1 MTRTLNAA
9 AAALQPGAKDF
20 FPASCL
26 TAPLRGESFS
36 MLLAPQKIAL
46 RPVLRVRSGPPK
58 KEKEGG
64 CGRRRRR
71 STGSRQ
77 AGEWSPAAA

>member
-26 TAPLRGESFS
+26 TAPLRGSFFL
-36 MLLAPQKIAL
+36 MLLADQKIAR
-46 RPVLRVRSGPPK
+46 RPVLRWRFGP
-58 KEKEGG
+58 
-64 CGRRRRR
+64 
-71 STGSRQ
+71 
-77 AGEWSPAAA
+77 